1 MTINTHYLFQA
12 IETTAHG
19 PTDFKGLRY
28 TARCQAKRLT
38 VSCDHSKTSTW
49 NHTNAARLLAEKMD
63 WQGAWFGGA
72 KADGKGYAFVQ
83 VDCDNAA
90 AFTIAKPA
98 TATA

>member
-1 MTINTHYLFQA
+1 
-12 IETTAHG
+12 
-19 PTDFKGLRY
+19 
-28 TARCQAKRLT
+28 
-38 VSCDHSKTSTW
+38 
-49 NHTNAARLLAEKMD
+49 MD